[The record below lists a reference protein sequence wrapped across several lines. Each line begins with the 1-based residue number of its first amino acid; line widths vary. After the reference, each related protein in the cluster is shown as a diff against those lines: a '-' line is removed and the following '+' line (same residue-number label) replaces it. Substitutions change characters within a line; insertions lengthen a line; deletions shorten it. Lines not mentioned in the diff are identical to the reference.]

1 MEMNLYALEKH
12 VQSRLDDA
20 RAAGAR
26 AALISSLR
34 DRGVPV
40 SIRTMA
46 ALIRADHRRR
56 APRAAAGAPGA

>member
-1 MEMNLYALEKH
+1 METNLYALEKH

-26 AALISSLR
+26 AALIASLR

-40 SIRTMA
+40 SIRAML

-56 APRAAAGAPGA
+56 VAAGASRA